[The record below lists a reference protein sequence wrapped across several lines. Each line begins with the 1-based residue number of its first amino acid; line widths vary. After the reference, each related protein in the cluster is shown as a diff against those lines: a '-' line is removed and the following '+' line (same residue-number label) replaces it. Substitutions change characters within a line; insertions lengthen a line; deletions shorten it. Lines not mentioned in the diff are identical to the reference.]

1 MLAEKAKLNR
11 DILSGKVALIT
22 GAGGGIGYEAA
33 RALAYFGATVII
45 AEIDEEKGAQAQK
58 AINSELQ
65 AEHVTFFSIDLTD
78 EKQIDDLYCF
88 IMNNH
93 GHLDILFNNATI
105 APIGAIDT
113 TLILEWDKSYAV
125 NLRAPVLLT
134 QKFLPG
140 MKEKN
145 SGTIVFVPS
154 SGAAPYMGPYE
165 IFKTAQVELCNTL
178 FGELEGTRIITYAIG
193 PGLVKTETAQK
204 GIETVSSLMGMTL
217 PEFYEMNEKH
227 MLSAEEAGVGFAVS
241 AINAAQYNGQEIGS
255 IQALSDAGILENEAQ
270 PELPNRA
277 LKDIENISYHVKNI
291 VRVYNE
297 QYEGWQSRSL
307 FERQWVLRDF
317 KKTVGIAADSFQ
329 RIMSSVLDIV
339 TKNQFEKTAD
349 FKPHFIKLREYY
361 IHQYKLLQGY
371 EKNPEMLKKN
381 SQALMEWID
390 ELQAVIS
397 DL

>member
-291 VRVYNE
+291 VHVYNE

-329 RIMSSVLDIV
+329 RIMSSVLNIV